1 MPSEHLISKV
11 LWQEKSK
18 QRLILEGQDVIEF
31 YKKLAGFKE
40 NFKRLGITRES
51 IEKDAAKL
59 RAIFKESRE
68 EK

>member
-1 MPSEHLISKV
+1 MAREIKATP
-11 LWQEKSK
+11 
-18 QRLILEGQDVIEF
+18 ILEGQDVIEF
-31 YKKLAGFKE
+31 YKKLPGFKE